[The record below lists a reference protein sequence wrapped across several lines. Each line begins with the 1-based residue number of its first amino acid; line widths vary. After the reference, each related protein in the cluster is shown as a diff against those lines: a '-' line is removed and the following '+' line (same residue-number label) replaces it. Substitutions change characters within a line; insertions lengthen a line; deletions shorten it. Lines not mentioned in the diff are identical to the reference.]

1 MVIAVSV
8 GFVLAAL
15 LFMRRM
21 VELTESHIELDA
33 SRDGSMLALPPG
45 VILYEIN
52 GPLFFGAA
60 QKAMS
65 TLKTVRG
72 SSFEVLIVH
81 LGRVPVIDASGLVA
95 LEQAVAAVL
104 RGGKKVI
111 LAGPLPRPH
120 SMFEKAKLEA
130 KHPGLLIAR
139 DLAAATVL
147 SERLTTPSAAG
158 PRSSPSLPDA
168 SQNKVA

>member
-1 MVIAVSV
+1 M
-8 GFVLAAL
+8 AAL

-65 TLKTVRG
+65 ALNAVRG
-72 SSFEVLIVH
+72 SSFRVLIIH

-95 LEQAVAAVL
+95 LEQAVSEVL
-104 RGGKKVI
+104 RSGNKVI

-120 SMFEKAKLEA
+120 SIFEKAKLEA
-130 KHPGLLIAR
+130 KHPGLSIAR

-147 SERLTTPSAAG
+147 SEQLVAPTA
-158 PRSSPSLPDA
+158 SPPPASLSVLGEA
-168 SQNKVA
+168 QNKVA